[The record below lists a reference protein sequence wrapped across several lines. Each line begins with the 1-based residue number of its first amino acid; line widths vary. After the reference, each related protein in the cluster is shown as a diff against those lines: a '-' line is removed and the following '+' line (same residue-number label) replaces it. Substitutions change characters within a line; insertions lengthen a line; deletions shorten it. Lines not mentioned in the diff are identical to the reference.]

1 MNTDHS
7 ESQSSSS
14 SLSSHMPQGKRL
26 PLLGNRSLV
35 GKIPVKLLD
44 WIILLA
50 SLLILGTFAY
60 FILKR

>member
-1 MNTDHS
+1 
-7 ESQSSSS
+7 
-14 SLSSHMPQGKRL
+14 MPQGKRL